1 MDPNQ
6 NMNPESEILEDDD
19 DVEEPTATPLW
30 KYVTKISGQ
39 TSSKGGSGG
48 SKFIC
53 NFGCKLEPYTGSYS
67 RVRAHLIGILPGQKA
82 QGVQLCP
89 MITKTERE
97 MLKQEEIDATRIFGG
112 NAKAR
117 KLSSIP
123 PALSS
128 GNQSKS
134 PSPVKFILDEM
145 FNISSKEDVDQRI
158 ARCLYGN
165 GVPFNVVRSPLW
177 ADMVAAIN
185 SAPKGYKSPNYE
197 KVRTTLLDKEQN
209 KVRQALSPLM
219 QDWSTHGVSIISD
232 GWSNIKNQHLINIM
246 AVSGGKA
253 IFISGH
259 DVSSVEK
266 NATNIA
272 ELLFKAIDYV
282 GPSNVIQVVTD
293 NAANC
298 KAAGAIIQRK
308 FNHIFWS
315 GCLAHTLNLLMKD
328 IAKSE
333 HPSLSFVDETYK
345 RGKAVVKYIKNHS
358 ACQSLFKSFSSLEL
372 TRFGHHFIVIQRL
385 VKVRASLVSMAL
397 SKQWDCLKRTTS
409 SPEQHD
415 NVQQTVLDD
424 DFWRK
429 SQRVLK
435 ITKPIYK
442 MLRFSDTDQPI
453 IGEVYEQMD
462 TMLGNIKDTLSAD
475 PIVCDL
481 IHELVEARWDKMNI
495 PLHCLAYVLVPKYY
509 TNSWLSNPAPG
520 GVRRRKPH
528 TDSEV
533 QRGYLEA
540 IDKIVVDRNEA
551 AVIRLQISDFVSNKG
566 VFSQPQAVTDRANM
580 SALSWWH
587 LYGGVAP
594 ELFSLALK
602 VLSQIVNTSCAERC
616 WSTYSFIHTVKRNR
630 LNVDRAEKLVFVH
643 YNHRLLSRYR
653 DDYENFKNW
662 DANPEE
668 PNIEEDLAAL
678 EERERV
684 SLPDSEDEAVPIPQQ
699 QLTIGASGSAP
710 PCSTSSMLGSSSSPS
725 PSNQVCAM
733 EQAKAQARKRIEK
746 AKGKRQKK

>member
-1 MDPNQ
+1 MDSK
-6 NMNPESEILEDDD
+6 EHISDDE
-19 DVEEPTATPLW
+19 VEEPTATPLW
-30 KYVTKISGQ
+30 KYVTKISGE
-39 TSSKGGSGG
+39 TPNSKGLSGG

-53 NFGCKLEPYTGSYS
+53 NFGCKTEPYTGSYS
-67 RVRAHLIGILPGQKA
+67 RVRAHLIGLQPGQKA

-89 MITKTERE
+89 NISKTERE
-97 MLKQEEIDATRIFGG
+97 LLKQEEMEAIRIFGR

-117 KLSSIP
+117 KLPSNTSMKG
-123 PALSS
+123 
-128 GNQSKS
+128 GNQSNN
-134 PSPVKFILDEM
+134 PSPVKGILNKM
-145 FNISSKEDVDQRI
+145 FKISNKEDVDQRI

-165 GVPFNVVRSPLW
+165 GIPFNVVRSPLW
-177 ADMVAAIN
+177 ADMVYAIN
-185 SAPKGYKSPNYE
+185 NAPKGYTSPNYE

-209 KVRQALSPLM
+209 KVRQALTPLM

-253 IFISGH
+253 IFINGH
-259 DVSSVEK
+259 DVSSMEQ
-266 NATNIA
+266 NATSIA

-282 GPSNVIQVVTD
+282 GPSNVVQVVTD
-293 NAANC
+293 NAANY
-298 KAAGAIIQRK
+298 KAAGTIIQRK
-308 FNHIFWS
+308 YRHIFWS

-358 ACQSLFKSFSSLEL
+358 SCQFLFKSFSPLEL
-372 TRFGHHFIVIQRL
+372 LKSKKTRFGHHFIVIQRL

-397 SKQWDCLKRTTS
+397 SKQWESLRRTTS
-409 SPEQHD
+409 TPEQHD
-415 NVQQTVLDD
+415 LIQQTVLDD

-429 SQRVLK
+429 PERVLK

-462 TMLGNIKDTLSAD
+462 TMLGTIKDVLSAD
-475 PIVCDL
+475 PVVC
-481 IHELVEARWDKMNI
+481 ELVPKLVVARWDKINI

-520 GVRRRKPH
+520 GVKRRKPH
-528 TDSEV
+528 VDSEV
-533 QRGYLEA
+533 QQGYLEA
-540 IDKIVVDRNEA
+540 IEKMVVDHKEA

-566 VFSQPQAVTDRANM
+566 IFSQPQAIIDRATM
-580 SALSWWH
+580 TALSWWH

-602 VLSQIVNTSCAERC
+602 VLSQSVNTSCAERC
-616 WSTYSFIHTVKRNR
+616 WSTYSYIHTVKRNK

-653 DDYENFKNW
+653 DDYEKFKNW

-668 PNIEEDLAAL
+668 PNIEEDAATM

-684 SLPDSEDEAVPIPQQ
+684 SLSDSEDETVPISG
-699 QLTIGASGSAP
+699 QLTVVSSGSVP
-710 PCSTSSMLGSSSSPS
+710 LCSTSSMLGSSSSPPPISQVS
-725 PSNQVCAM
+725 PI
-733 EQAKAQARKRIEK
+733 EQAKAQAQRRIEK
-746 AKGKRQKK
+746 ARGKRQKK

>member
-1 MDPNQ
+1 M
-6 NMNPESEILEDDD
+6 EAI
-19 DVEEPTATPLW
+19 
-30 KYVTKISGQ
+30 
-39 TSSKGGSGG
+39 
-48 SKFIC
+48 
-53 NFGCKLEPYTGSYS
+53 
-67 RVRAHLIGILPGQKA
+67 
-82 QGVQLCP
+82 
-89 MITKTERE
+89 
-97 MLKQEEIDATRIFGG
+97 RIFGG

-117 KLSSIP
+117 KLPSNTSMKG
-123 PALSS
+123 
-128 GNQSKS
+128 GNQSNN
-134 PSPVKFILDEM
+134 PSPVKGILNKM
-145 FNISSKEDVDQRI
+145 FKISNKEDVDQRI

-165 GVPFNVVRSPLW
+165 GIPFNVVRSPLW
-177 ADMVAAIN
+177 ADMVYAIN
-185 SAPKGYKSPNYE
+185 NAPKGYTSPNYE

-209 KVRQALSPLM
+209 KVRQALTPLM

-253 IFISGH
+253 IFINWH
-259 DVSSVEK
+259 DVSSMEQ

-282 GPSNVIQVVTD
+282 GPSNVVQVVTD

-298 KAAGAIIQRK
+298 KAAGTIIQRK
-308 FNHIFWS
+308 YGHIFWS

-358 ACQSLFKSFSSLEL
+358 SCQFLFKSFSPLEL
-372 TRFGHHFIVIQRL
+372 LKSKKTRFGHHFIVIQRL

-397 SKQWDCLKRTTS
+397 SKQWESLRRTTS
-409 SPEQHD
+409 TPEQHD
-415 NVQQTVLDD
+415 LIQHTVLDD

-429 SQRVLK
+429 AERVLK

-462 TMLGNIKDTLSAD
+462 TMLGTIKDVLSAD
-475 PIVCDL
+475 PVVC
-481 IHELVEARWDKMNI
+481 ELVPKLVMARWDKMNI

-509 TNSWLSNPAPG
+509 TNSWLSNPAHG
-520 GVRRRKPH
+520 GVKRRKPH
-528 TDSEV
+528 VDSEV
-533 QRGYLEA
+533 QQGYLEA
-540 IDKIVVDRNEA
+540 IEKMVVDHKEA

-566 VFSQPQAVTDRANM
+566 IFSQPQAIIDRATM
-580 SALSWWH
+580 TALSWWH

-602 VLSQIVNTSCAERC
+602 VLSQSVNTSCAERC
-616 WSTYSFIHTVKRNR
+616 WSTYSYIHTVKRNK

-643 YNHRLLSRYR
+643 YNHMLLSRYR
-653 DDYENFKNW
+653 DDYEKFKNW

-668 PNIEEDLAAL
+668 PNIEEDAATM

-684 SLPDSEDEAVPIPQQ
+684 SLSDSEDETVPISG
-699 QLTIGASGSAP
+699 QLTVVSSGSVP
-710 PCSTSSMLGSSSSPS
+710 LCSTSSMLGSSSSP
-725 PSNQVCAM
+725 PPINQVSPI
-733 EQAKAQARKRIEK
+733 EQVKAQAQRRIEK
-746 AKGKRQKK
+746 ARGKRQKK